1 VDREPPLVASDMAFV
16 GWLVAIVAVV
26 LLLAVAFW
34 VWRKGRPFAPGDVFR
49 ASRFSRGNRLFP
61 TQVLITSASVVHYT
75 PQWIGRREKSIHMAH
90 VASVNIDTGVLFS
103 DVVIETSGGEHPV
116 ACHGH
121 RKGDAVQMKALIERH
136 QGAYYRAQGGGRP
149 PGGDVAVQ

>member
-1 VDREPPLVASDMAFV
+1 VDREPTLVSSDLAIA
-16 GWLVAIVAVV
+16 GWIVAGIVV
-26 LLLAVAFW
+26 VVLAVAFW
-34 VWRKGRPFAPGDVFR
+34 VWRKGRPFNPGDVFR
-49 ASRFSRGNRLFP
+49 ASRLSRGNRLFP
-61 TQVLITSASVVHYT
+61 TQVLITSSSVVHFT

-121 RKGDAVQMKALIERH
+121 SKGDAVKMKALIEHH
-136 QGAYYRAQGGGRP
+136 QSAYYRSQGSIP
-149 PGGDVAVQ
+149 PVVTS

>member
-1 VDREPPLVASDMAFV
+1 MDREPTLVTSDLAIV
-16 GWLVAIVAVV
+16 GWIVAAIVVV
-26 LLLAVAFW
+26 LLGLAFLI
-34 VWRKGRPFAPGDVFR
+34 WRKGRPFSSGDVFR
-49 ASRFSRGNRLFP
+49 ASRFSRGNRVFP
-61 TQVLITSASVVHYT
+61 TQVLITPSSVVHFT

-121 RKGDAVQMKALIERH
+121 RKGDAVRMKALIERH
-136 QGAYYRAQGGGRP
+136 QSAYYRGQGAERP
-149 PGGDVAVQ
+149 LARP